1 LRKYKVNDVFLDYN
15 NKSSITD
22 MHKKALFLS
31 ILTPI
36 LLVFT
41 LQNCWSQ
48 EINPDSIPF
57 ENKTISLLTVS
68 PGTGPESL
76 FGHNGIRVFDK
87 LTRQDIV
94 FNFGNFDFNTP
105 GFLLKFL
112 KGKLP
117 YRLAVSRYEDFLY
130 AYTYEKRSVYE
141 QELLVADSIKQ
152 KILIALQINAL
163 PENRE
168 YKYDFLFDNCATR
181 ARDQFVT
188 KIGGEYKESSL
199 GSLTFRDQLHQYL
212 ENLPWTRFGIDL
224 IVASPA
230 DKVADRDQQMFLPDY
245 LQRYMADLV
254 VLNDS
259 TKSFAFGPVKEVL
272 IFEDQQTPTPVYLSP
287 MFLFSI
293 LGMVLLIMS
302 FMKFH
307 NFCYTLT
314 TTIFVVL
321 GIGSLIILFMWFGTD
336 HLTTKTNYNLI
347 WMSPMFLILPFIS
360 YSYGRILAI
369 ILGLC
374 SLVCCFRV
382 FPQQMP
388 VLTILPLIIS
398 SLVVYLRH
406 GKEN

>member
-1 LRKYKVNDVFLDYN
+1 MNKKVLSLTVFTM
-15 NKSSITD
+15 IFT
-22 MHKKALFLS
+22 
-31 ILTPI
+31 
-36 LLVFT
+36 VFT
-41 LQNCWSQ
+41 LKNVWSQ
-48 EINPDSIPF
+48 EVNIDSIPF
-57 ENKTISLLTVS
+57 QNKTISLLTVS

-117 YRLAVSRYEDFLY
+117 YRLAVSKYEDFLY
-130 AYTYEKRSVYE
+130 GYTYEKRSVYE
-141 QELLVADSIKQ
+141 QELLVADSIKNQ
-152 KILIALQINAL
+152 IIKALQINAL

-188 KIGGEYKESSL
+188 KIRGEYKES
-199 GSLTFRDQLHQYL
+199 GIGPLTFRDQLHQYL
-212 ENLPWTRFGIDL
+212 GNLPWTKFGIDL

-230 DKVADRDQQMFLPDY
+230 DKIADRDQQMFLPDY

-254 VLNDS
+254 IAQDS
-259 TKSFAFGPVKEVL
+259 VKSFAFGPVREVL
-272 IFEDQQTPTPVYLSP
+272 IFEDQQTPTPFYLSP
-287 MFLFSI
+287 MFLFSL
-293 LGMVLLIMS
+293 LGMILLLMS
-302 FMKFH
+302 FLKFH
-307 NFCYTLT
+307 NFCYAVT

-347 WMSPMFLILPFIS
+347 WMSPMFLILPFIPF
-360 YSYGRILAI
+360 SYGRFLAVV
-369 ILGLC
+369 LGLC
-374 SLVCCFRV
+374 ALVSCFSI

-388 VLTILPLIIS
+388 ALTILPLIVS
-398 SLVVYLRH
+398 SIVVYLRN
-406 GKEN
+406 GK